1 MRRRVVQRVKGEEHR
16 GDKGRMG
23 GEGGGRIRE
32 KEYTANEW
40 MGRKKKEKEDKMMND
55 EFLFY
60 Y

>member
-1 MRRRVVQRVKGEEHR
+1 MVQRVKGEEHR

-23 GEGGGRIRE
+23 GEGGGRMRE